1 MVKWHTLSR
10 GEKAFKI
17 LNTLILI
24 LIMVIMIY
32 PFWYVVVCS
41 FSSLSHIQNSTFILW
56 PDGIH
61 LESYQQVFRN
71 ELVPNA
77 YLNTI
82 FITVVGTVLSM
93 LLTIIGAFCL
103 SRRNL
108 PGHTAMT
115 AFVVFTM
122 LFNGGLIPTYLLVRQ
137 LKMINTLWSVI
148 VPTAVN
154 TYNMI
159 IMRNFFSAVPPELE
173 EAATIDGAS
182 QRQYLLRILL
192 PLSGASIATITLFY
206 AVDYWNA
213 YFYSLIYITKREML
227 PMQAILRQVLMTTEI
242 ETIMYDAA
250 VQTLPSEMLK
260 DAMIVVTA
268 LPIICLYPFIQRYFV
283 KGVMVGSLK
292 G

>member
-122 LFNGGLIPTYLLVRQ
+122 LFNGGLIPSYLLVRQ

-227 PMQAILRQVLMTTEI
+227 PMQAILRQVLMTTASF
-242 ETIMYDAA
+242 T
-250 VQTLPSEMLK
+250 TL
-260 DAMIVVTA
+260 T
-268 LPIICLYPFIQRYFV
+268 
-283 KGVMVGSLK
+283 
-292 G
+292 

>member
-1 MVKWHTLSR
+1 MVKWHTLPR

>member
-1 MVKWHTLSR
+1 MVKWKAMSP
-10 GEKAFKI
+10 GEKIFRI
-17 LNTLILI
+17 FNTLFLC
-24 LIMVIMIY
+24 LIMVIMVY
-32 PFWYVVVCS
+32 PFWYVLVCS
-41 FSSLSHIQNSTFILW
+41 FSSLSHIQNTTFILW

-61 LESYQQVFRN
+61 LEAYQQVFRN
-71 ELVPNA
+71 ELVPTA

-82 FITVVGTVLSM
+82 FITIVGTAISI

-103 SRRNL
+103 SRRGL

-122 LFNGGLIPTYLLVRQ
+122 LFNGGLIPTYLLVRE

-148 VPTAVN
+148 VPCAIN

-159 IMRNFFSAVPPELE
+159 IMRNFFSAVPQELE

-213 YFYSLIYITKREML
+213 YFYSLIYITKRQLL

-242 ETIMYDAA
+242 ETLMYDAA

>member
-1 MVKWHTLSR
+1 MKWHQLSR
-10 GEKAFKI
+10 GEKAFRI
-17 LNTLILI
+17 INTCLLSLITIAML
-24 LIMVIMIY
+24 Y

-61 LESYQQVFRN
+61 LESYKQVFRN
-71 ELVPNA
+71 DMVPTA
-77 YLNTI
+77 YMNTI
-82 FITVVGTVLSM
+82 FITLVGTVISM
-93 LLTIIGAFCL
+93 LLTILGAFCL
-103 SRRNL
+103 SRKKL
-108 PGHTAMT
+108 PGHTVMT
-115 AFVVFTM
+115 AFVIFTM
-122 LFNGGLIPTYLLVRQ
+122 LFSGGLIPTYLLVRK

-148 VPTAVN
+148 IPTAIN

-159 IMRNFFSAVPPELE
+159 IMRNFFSSVPAELE

-182 QRQYLLRILL
+182 QLQYLLRILL

-213 YFYSLIYITKREML
+213 YFYSLIYITKRQML

-242 ETIMYDAA
+242 ETLMYDAA

>member
-1 MVKWHTLSR
+1 MVKWKKLTR
-10 GEKAFKI
+10 GEKTFRIINA
-17 LNTLILI
+17 LILL
-24 LIMVIMIY
+24 LITVIMLY
-32 PFWYVVVCS
+32 PFWYVIVCS
-41 FSSLSHIQNSTFILW
+41 FSSLSHIQNTTFILW

-61 LESYQQVFRN
+61 LESYKQVFRN
-71 ELVPNA
+71 DLVPTA
-77 YLNTI
+77 YMNTL
-82 FITVVGTVLSM
+82 FITVTGTVISIV
-93 LLTIIGAFCL
+93 LTVIGAFCL

-122 LFNGGLIPTYLLVRQ
+122 LFNGGLIPTYLLVRN
-137 LKMINTLWSVI
+137 LGMVNTLWSVI
-148 VPTAVN
+148 VPTAIN

-159 IMRNFFSAVPPELE
+159 IMRNFFSSVPPELE

-182 QRQYLLRILL
+182 QRQYLLKILL

-213 YFYSLIYITKREML
+213 YFYSLIYITKRQL
-227 PMQAILRQVLMTTEI
+227 WPMQAVLRQILMTTEI
-242 ETIMYDAA
+242 ETMMYDAA

>member
-1 MVKWHTLSR
+1 MVKWRALSR
-10 GEKAFKI
+10 SEKTFRV
-17 LNTLILI
+17 LNALLMTVIMA
-24 LIMVIMIY
+24 IMVY
-32 PFWYVVVCS
+32 PFWYVIVCS

-56 PDGIH
+56 PDGLH
-61 LESYQQVFRN
+61 LEAYKQVFRN
-71 ELVPNA
+71 ELVPRA
-77 YLNTI
+77 YMNTI
-82 FITVVGTVLSM
+82 FITVVGTALSIF
-93 LLTIIGAFCL
+93 LTILGAFCL
-103 SRRNL
+103 SRRGL

-115 AFVVFTM
+115 VFVVFTM
-122 LFNGGLIPTYLLVRQ
+122 LFNGGLIPTYLLVRR
-137 LKMINTLWSVI
+137 LGMLNTLWSVI
-148 VPTAVN
+148 VPTAIN
-154 TYNMI
+154 TYNMV

-213 YFYSLIYITKREML
+213 YFYSLIYITKRQLL

-242 ETIMYDAA
+242 ETLMYDAA

>member
-1 MVKWHTLSR
+1 M
-10 GEKAFKI
+10 
-17 LNTLILI
+17 I

-32 PFWYVVVCS
+32 PFWYVLVCS
-41 FSSLSHIQNSTFILW
+41 FSSLSHIQNTTFILW
-56 PDGIH
+56 PDGLH

-77 YLNTI
+77 YLNTL
-82 FITVVGTVLSM
+82 FITIVGTSLSI

-103 SRRNL
+103 SRRSL
-108 PGHTAMT
+108 PGHNLMT

-122 LFNGGLIPTYLLVRQ
+122 LFNGGLIPTYLLVRE

-148 VPTAVN
+148 VPTAIN

-159 IMRNFFSAVPPELE
+159 IMRNFFSAVPQELE
-173 EAATIDGAS
+173 EAATIDGAN

-213 YFYSLIYITKREML
+213 YFYSLIYITKRQLL

>member
-260 DAMIVVTA
+260 EAMIVVTA

>member
-242 ETIMYDAA
+242 ETLMYDAA

-268 LPIICLYPFIQRYFV
+268 LPIICLYPFIQRFFV